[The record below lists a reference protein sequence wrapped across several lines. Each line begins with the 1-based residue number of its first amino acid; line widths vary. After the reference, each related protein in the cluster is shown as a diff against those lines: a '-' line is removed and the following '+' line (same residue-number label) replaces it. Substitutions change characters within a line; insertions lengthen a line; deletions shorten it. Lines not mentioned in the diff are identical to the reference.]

1 MTTLTNTNNKSIK
14 GGIDMDT
21 LINAWTEYLM
31 EVGFDRLDAYSMAYR
46 KVVRKGIKTLPVDE
60 KEYAR
65 FRSDDDGCRYNTLS
79 HCCEEFSFHN
89 NYNEYSYG
97 D

>member
-1 MTTLTNTNNKSIK
+1 MTTLNNTNNKSIK

-46 KVVRKGIKTLPVDE
+46 KVVRKGIKTLPHKEKPFARIIGDGNHMKYPHFIDE
-60 KEYAR
+60 
-65 FRSDDDGCRYNTLS
+65 
-79 HCCEEFSFHN
+79 
-89 NYNEYSYG
+89 G
-97 D
+97 DTHH